1 MKEDVKELLK
11 TMYDMANNAEN
22 CISLLQTAFIY
33 NSLKPLKD
41 CESNIE
47 AIKKAEPALTKKIT
61 ELARDNPELK
71 QYISVPVH
79 LLRIGENIE
88 KLTGLMN
95 KKIKDNILFS
105 DKAVTEITF
114 LLQRLIDI
122 LRPTADMILAKN
134 TILRRYVEESEAGI
148 VKRATEYATLHE
160 ERLIEGLCLPVASS
174 LYINMLDAIKGIAW
188 HAKEIAIKLVE
199 WSLPKAQ

>member
-11 TMYDMANNAEN
+11 AMYEMANNAEN
-22 CISLLQTAFIY
+22 CMSFLQTALIY
-33 NSLKPLKD
+33 NSSTPLKD
-41 CESNIE
+41 CGSKVETIKE
-47 AIKKAEPALTKKIT
+47 AEAQLTKKVA

-71 QYISVPVH
+71 PYVSIPVH

-88 KLTGLMN
+88 KLTELMD

-114 LLQRLIDI
+114 LLQRLIDV
-122 LRPTADMILAKN
+122 LRPTADMILARN

-148 VKRATEYATLHE
+148 VRRATEYATLHE

-174 LYINMLDAIKGIAW
+174 LYINMVDAIKNIAW
-188 HAKEIAIKLVE
+188 HAKEIAVKLVE